1 MSAGGVLNDLSWHY
15 VRVDRYGREANL
27 TLDGYVHRFV
37 LNGDFERLNLEN
49 EVTKGGVPFWGC
61 DNRKVGIH
69 SPIPCARV
77 RVSSCHCSG
86 PHQRSTKMGLEIQ
99 IWGAGGKAENCPLV
113 SSQNFAR
120 LIKNMFPSSF

>member
-49 EVTKGGVPFWGC
+49 EVTKGG
-61 DNRKVGIH
+61 RKKGSRYTPQHPTSGNTFKAFGSKSVVVCKQKVRFIVVTVLGENVG
-69 SPIPCARV
+69 
-77 RVSSCHCSG
+77 G
-86 PHQRSTKMGLEIQ
+86 
-99 IWGAGGKAENCPLV
+99 
-113 SSQNFAR
+113 
-120 LIKNMFPSSF
+120 

>member
-61 DNRKVGIH
+61 DNRKVAIH
-69 SPIPCARV
+69 TPPSHVP
-77 RVSSCHCSG
+77 
-86 PHQRSTKMGLEIQ
+86 E
-99 IWGAGGKAENCPLV
+99 LV
-113 SSQNFAR
+113 LVIVLVLTR
-120 LIKNMFPSSF
+120 DLLRWV